1 MLTIANLL
9 KLMQTGSYM
18 YKLMK
23 TYLNWCNIFY
33 KSIENVQLLLNWDLE
48 WATIVLPYVLIEVQ
62 AKKSEVKLAE
72 NLRV

>member
-33 KSIENVQLLLNWDLE
+33 KSIENVQLLLNWNLE
-48 WATIVLPYVLIEVQ
+48 LATF
-62 AKKSEVKLAE
+62 
-72 NLRV
+72 